1 MPRAEACR
9 SIASTT
15 FPKMFCCLTLLT
27 TKANDDNDYVQT
39 HTYVVCFHYFVK
51 LPQVRLKRLLKY
63 LLHTSCH
70 LLSVLLKIL
79 SKRRLALHHNS
90 LFLGY
95 IEMKMLNVQGSDG
108 SWAQGRGR
116 QDWKHSILLTA
127 LAPFLGWSWDQ
138 REARTSAATATA
150 CCPNP
155 GPKSI
160 GKGKDP
166 VGRHMQLWDTR
177 SQTTQGEDWQSEGCF
192 RYHQPQLL
200 KSHQTST

>member
-1 MPRAEACR
+1 MQKLLLKPTGSAEQPGLAWTLQAALAKAVCPCHEACR

-27 TKANDDNDYVQT
+27 TKANDNDNDCVQT

-90 LFLGY
+90 LFLG
-95 IEMKMLNVQGSDG
+95 
-108 SWAQGRGR
+108 
-116 QDWKHSILLTA
+116 
-127 LAPFLGWSWDQ
+127 
-138 REARTSAATATA
+138 
-150 CCPNP
+150 
-155 GPKSI
+155 
-160 GKGKDP
+160 
-166 VGRHMQLWDTR
+166 
-177 SQTTQGEDWQSEGCF
+177 
-192 RYHQPQLL
+192 
-200 KSHQTST
+200 